1 MGRNCFSYVCFFRAF
16 AVLIIHL
23 YITIMKKDL
32 LVIAIKVA
40 IYALGLVAAYLGVT
54 SLSSCTYSRSTIGE
68 GRATII
74 TTDTTF
80 IQHSGVL
87 KTK

>member
-1 MGRNCFSYVCFFRAF
+1 MRLTLFKIYHFK
-16 AVLIIHL
+16 LIN
-23 YITIMKKDL
+23 MKKEIL
-32 LVIAIKVA
+32 QIIIKVA

-54 SLSSCTYSRSTIGE
+54 SLSSCTYSRSTIGD

-74 TTDTTF
+74 TVDTTY
-80 IQHSGVL
+80 IKHTGTL

>member
-1 MGRNCFSYVCFFRAF
+1 
-16 AVLIIHL
+16 
-23 YITIMKKDL
+23 MKKDL

-80 IQHSGVL
+80 IKHQGVL

>member
-1 MGRNCFSYVCFFRAF
+1 
-16 AVLIIHL
+16 
-23 YITIMKKDL
+23 MKKDL
-32 LVIAIKVA
+32 LVIIIKVA

-54 SLSSCTYSRSTIGE
+54 SLSSCTFSRSSVAS

-74 TTDTTF
+74 TTDTT
-80 IQHSGVL
+80 IIKHQGVL

>member
-1 MGRNCFSYVCFFRAF
+1 MNKE
-16 AVLIIHL
+16 IIS
-23 YITIMKKDL
+23 II
-32 LVIAIKVA
+32 IKVA
-40 IYALGLVAAYLGVT
+40 IYALGLIAAYLGVS
-54 SLSSCTYSRSTIGE
+54 SLASCTYSRSTIGE

-80 IQHSGVL
+80 IKHSGVL

>member
-1 MGRNCFSYVCFFRAF
+1 
-16 AVLIIHL
+16 
-23 YITIMKKDL
+23 MKKDL

-40 IYALGLVAAYLGVT
+40 IYALGLVAAWLGVT

-80 IQHSGVL
+80 IQHQGVL
-87 KTK
+87 KSK

>member
-1 MGRNCFSYVCFFRAF
+1 
-16 AVLIIHL
+16 
-23 YITIMKKDL
+23 MKKDL
-32 LVIAIKVA
+32 LVIVIKVA

-80 IQHSGVL
+80 IQHQGVL
-87 KTK
+87 NTK

>member
-1 MGRNCFSYVCFFRAF
+1 
-16 AVLIIHL
+16 
-23 YITIMKKDL
+23 MKKDL
-32 LVIAIKVA
+32 LVIVIKVA
-40 IYALGLVAAYLGVT
+40 IYSLGLVAAYLGVT
-54 SLSSCTYSRSTIGE
+54 SFSSCTYSRSTIGE

-80 IQHSGVL
+80 IKHSGVL

>member
-1 MGRNCFSYVCFFRAF
+1 
-16 AVLIIHL
+16 
-23 YITIMKKDL
+23 MKKDL
-32 LVIAIKVA
+32 LVIIIKVA

-54 SLSSCTYSRSTIGE
+54 SLSSCTFLRSSVAE

-74 TTDTTF
+74 TSDTT
-80 IQHSGVL
+80 IISHQGVL

>member
-1 MGRNCFSYVCFFRAF
+1 
-16 AVLIIHL
+16 
-23 YITIMKKDL
+23 MKKDL
-32 LVIAIKVA
+32 LVIVIKVA

-54 SLSSCTYSRSTIGE
+54 SLSSCTCSRSIIGE
-68 GRATII
+68 GRTTII

-80 IQHSGVL
+80 IQHQGVL

>member
-1 MGRNCFSYVCFFRAF
+1 
-16 AVLIIHL
+16 
-23 YITIMKKDL
+23 MKKDL
-32 LVIAIKVA
+32 LVIVIKVV
-40 IYALGLVAAYLGVT
+40 IYALGLVAAYFGVT
-54 SLSSCTYSRSTIGE
+54 VLSSCTYSRSTLGE

-80 IQHSGVL
+80 IQHQGVL

>member
-1 MGRNCFSYVCFFRAF
+1 
-16 AVLIIHL
+16 
-23 YITIMKKDL
+23 MKKDL
-32 LVIAIKVA
+32 LVIVIKVA
-40 IYALGLVAAYLGVT
+40 IYALGLVAAYFGVT
-54 SLSSCTYSRSTIGE
+54 SLASCTYSRSTIGE

-80 IQHSGVL
+80 IQHQGIL

>member
-1 MGRNCFSYVCFFRAF
+1 
-16 AVLIIHL
+16 
-23 YITIMKKDL
+23 MKKDL

-54 SLSSCTYSRSTIGE
+54 SLSSCTFSRSSVVD

-80 IQHSGVL
+80 ISHQGVL

>member
-1 MGRNCFSYVCFFRAF
+1 
-16 AVLIIHL
+16 
-23 YITIMKKDL
+23 MKKDL
-32 LVIAIKVA
+32 LVIVIKVA

-54 SLSSCTYSRSTIGE
+54 SLSSCTYSRSIIGE
-68 GRATII
+68 GRTTII

-80 IQHSGVL
+80 IQHQGVL

>member
-1 MGRNCFSYVCFFRAF
+1 M
-16 AVLIIHL
+16 
-23 YITIMKKDL
+23 IMKKEIL
-32 LVIAIKVA
+32 QIIIKVS

-54 SLSSCTYSRSTIGE
+54 SLSSCTYSRSTIGA

-74 TTDTTF
+74 TVDTTH

>member
-1 MGRNCFSYVCFFRAF
+1 
-16 AVLIIHL
+16 
-23 YITIMKKDL
+23 MKKDL

-54 SLSSCTYSRSTIGE
+54 SLSSCTYSRSTVGE

-80 IQHSGVL
+80 IQHQGIL

>member
-1 MGRNCFSYVCFFRAF
+1 
-16 AVLIIHL
+16 
-23 YITIMKKDL
+23 MKKDL

-80 IQHSGVL
+80 IQHQGVL

>member
-1 MGRNCFSYVCFFRAF
+1 
-16 AVLIIHL
+16 
-23 YITIMKKDL
+23 MKKDL

-68 GRATII
+68 GRATIVTI
-74 TTDTTF
+74 DTTF
-80 IQHSGVL
+80 IQHQGVL

>member
-1 MGRNCFSYVCFFRAF
+1 
-16 AVLIIHL
+16 
-23 YITIMKKDL
+23 MKKDL
-32 LVIAIKVA
+32 LVIVIKVA

-54 SLSSCTYSRSTIGE
+54 SLSSCTFLRSSVAE

-74 TTDTTF
+74 TTDTTV
-80 IQHSGVL
+80 ISHQGVL

>member
-1 MGRNCFSYVCFFRAF
+1 
-16 AVLIIHL
+16 
-23 YITIMKKDL
+23 MKKDL
-32 LVIAIKVA
+32 LVIFIKVV

-80 IQHSGVL
+80 IKHSGVL